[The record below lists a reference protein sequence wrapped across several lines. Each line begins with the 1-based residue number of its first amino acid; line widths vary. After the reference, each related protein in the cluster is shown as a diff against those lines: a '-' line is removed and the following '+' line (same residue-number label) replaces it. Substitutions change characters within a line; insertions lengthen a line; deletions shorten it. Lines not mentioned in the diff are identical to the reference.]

1 MFRLAGLVAIVAVTF
16 MAVPA
21 NAVKINYKTLKRRA
35 YFTPEAGSSGLY
47 APMDLRR
54 KRFTFTPTDNEIC
67 GRVLV
72 RDKDNLAYSCTLELP
87 TRASMTKLRE
97 HMSDREITVKFG
109 GLDKRVQV
117 RVSPDA
123 RFVTFSTGFDAT
135 GLDFETAE
143 FNDEF
148 FSVYAKAAQL
158 VIGEAMNKQRLRVK
172 VLEN

>member
-1 MFRLAGLVAIVAVTF
+1 MFRVAGLVAFLAMIFV
-16 MAVPA
+16 AVPA
-21 NAVKINYKTLKRRA
+21 GAVKVNYKTLKRRA

-54 KRFTFTPTDNEIC
+54 KKFTFTPTDNEIC

-72 RDKDNLAYSCTLELP
+72 RDQDNLAYSCTLELP
-87 TRASMTKLRE
+87 TRASMAKLRE
-97 HMSDREITVKFG
+97 HMSDREIAVKFG
-109 GLDKRVQV
+109 GLDKKVQI
-117 RVSPDA
+117 RVSQDA
-123 RFVTFSTGFDAT
+123 RFVTFSTRFDDT

-148 FSVYAKAAQL
+148 FSVYAKSAQL
-158 VIGEAMNKQRLRVK
+158 IIGEAMNKQRLRIK